1 LLSFLP
7 LLPEKGG
14 RMDSFMDLDT
24 IIERKNTDCLKF
36 DAATRR
42 GYPED
47 ILPLW
52 VADMDFPAA
61 PPILEAL
68 QKRITHGV
76 FGYSEPD
83 PDRFFPVLERWFRER
98 HNWQIQKDWLL
109 QTPGVVFA
117 LAMAVKAFT
126 EPGDAVLIQQPVYYP
141 FSEVILD
148 NGRHRVSS
156 DLLLKGGRY
165 EIDFADFERKIV
177 ENKVKLFLLCSPHNP
192 VGRVWTR
199 DELEMV
205 AAICRKHNVIV
216 IADEI
221 HEDFVWTERPHIP
234 YASLGGAIAE
244 KAVICTAPSKTFNLA
259 GLQVSNIFIPDY
271 GLRRRFKHEI
281 NAAGYSQLNTL
292 GLIACEAAYGEGFSW
307 LQEVKQYLRENIDF
321 TRAFLQQHIPWIKLV
336 EPEGTYLL
344 WLDCRGLGLSSFE
357 LDEFIIKK
365 AGLWLDS
372 GAIFGAAGKGFQR
385 INVAC
390 PRSVLQEAL
399 ERIQRAI
406 SCCLK

>member
-1 LLSFLP
+1 
-7 LLPEKGG
+7 
-14 RMDSFMDLDT
+14 MDSFMDLDT

-406 SCCLK
+406 SCCLKGKTDNKR

>member
-1 LLSFLP
+1 
-7 LLPEKGG
+7 
-14 RMDSFMDLDT
+14 MDLDK

-36 DAATRR
+36 DAAVRR
-42 GYPED
+42 GYPEC

-61 PPILEAL
+61 PPILAAL
-68 QKRITHGV
+68 QKRIAHGV

-83 PDRFFPVLERWFRER
+83 PNRFFPVLERWFRER
-98 HNWQIQKDWLL
+98 HNWQIQKDWLI

-126 EPGDAVLIQQPVYYP
+126 NPGDAVLIQQPVYYP

-148 NGRHRVSS
+148 NGRRRVSS
-156 DLLLKGGRY
+156 DLILKDGRY
-165 EIDFADFERKIV
+165 DIDFTDLERKIV

-199 DELEMV
+199 EELETV
-205 AAICRKHNVIV
+205 AAICHKNNVIV
-216 IADEI
+216 VADEI

-234 YASLGGAIAE
+234 YASLGEAFAQQ
-244 KAVICTAPSKTFNLA
+244 AVICTAPSKTFNLA

-271 GLRRRFKHEI
+271 GLRRRFHHEI

-292 GLIACEAAYGEGFSW
+292 GLIACEAAYQYGAPW
-307 LQEVKQYLRENIDF
+307 LEEVKQYLCGNINF
-321 TRAFLQQHIPWIKLV
+321 TKVFLQQHIPQISLV

-344 WLDCRGLGLSSFE
+344 WLDCRGLGLANTE
-357 LDEFIIKK
+357 LEDLIIKK

-372 GAIFGAAGKGFQR
+372 GAIFGASGKGFQR
-385 INVAC
+385 INIAC

-399 ERIQRAI
+399 ERMQKAI
-406 SCCLK
+406 G

>member
-1 LLSFLP
+1 
-7 LLPEKGG
+7 
-14 RMDSFMDLDT
+14 MDLDT

-52 VADMDFPAA
+52 VADMDFSAA

-148 NGRHRVSS
+148 NGR
-156 DLLLKGGRY
+156 
-165 EIDFADFERKIV
+165 
-177 ENKVKLFLLCSPHNP
+177 
-192 VGRVWTR
+192 
-199 DELEMV
+199 
-205 AAICRKHNVIV
+205 
-216 IADEI
+216 
-221 HEDFVWTERPHIP
+221 
-234 YASLGGAIAE
+234 
-244 KAVICTAPSKTFNLA
+244 
-259 GLQVSNIFIPDY
+259 
-271 GLRRRFKHEI
+271 
-281 NAAGYSQLNTL
+281 
-292 GLIACEAAYGEGFSW
+292 
-307 LQEVKQYLRENIDF
+307 
-321 TRAFLQQHIPWIKLV
+321 
-336 EPEGTYLL
+336 
-344 WLDCRGLGLSSFE
+344 
-357 LDEFIIKK
+357 
-365 AGLWLDS
+365 
-372 GAIFGAAGKGFQR
+372 
-385 INVAC
+385 
-390 PRSVLQEAL
+390 
-399 ERIQRAI
+399 
-406 SCCLK
+406 

>member
-1 LLSFLP
+1 
-7 LLPEKGG
+7 
-14 RMDSFMDLDT
+14 MDSFMDLDT

-199 DELEMV
+199 DELETV

-321 TRAFLQQHIPWIKLV
+321 TRVFLQQHIPWIRLV

>member
-1 LLSFLP
+1 
-7 LLPEKGG
+7 
-14 RMDSFMDLDT
+14 MDSFMDLDT

-76 FGYSEPD
+76 FGYSEPA

-307 LQEVKQYLRENIDF
+307 LQEVKQYLRENIDL
-321 TRAFLQQHIPWIKLV
+321 TRAFLQQHIPWIRLV

>member
-1 LLSFLP
+1 
-7 LLPEKGG
+7 
-14 RMDSFMDLDT
+14 MDSFMDLDT

-307 LQEVKQYLRENIDF
+307 LQEVKQYLRENIDL
-321 TRAFLQQHIPWIKLV
+321 TRAFLQQHIPWIRLV

>member
-1 LLSFLP
+1 
-7 LLPEKGG
+7 
-14 RMDSFMDLDT
+14 MDLDT

-148 NGRHRVSS
+148 NGRRRVSS

-321 TRAFLQQHIPWIKLV
+321 TRVFLQQHIPWIRLV

>member
-1 LLSFLP
+1 
-7 LLPEKGG
+7 
-14 RMDSFMDLDT
+14 MDSFMDLDT

-36 DAATRR
+36 DAATRC

-307 LQEVKQYLRENIDF
+307 LQEVKQYLRENIDL
-321 TRAFLQQHIPWIKLV
+321 TRAFLQQHIPWIRLV

>member
-1 LLSFLP
+1 
-7 LLPEKGG
+7 
-14 RMDSFMDLDT
+14 MDSFMDLDT

-321 TRAFLQQHIPWIKLV
+321 TRVFLQQHIPWIRLV

>member
-1 LLSFLP
+1 
-7 LLPEKGG
+7 
-14 RMDSFMDLDT
+14 MDSFMDLDT

>member
-1 LLSFLP
+1 
-7 LLPEKGG
+7 
-14 RMDSFMDLDT
+14 MDSFMDLDT

-76 FGYSEPD
+76 FGYSEPA

-307 LQEVKQYLRENIDF
+307 LQEVKQYLRENIDL
-321 TRAFLQQHIPWIKLV
+321 TRAFLQQHIPWIRLV

-357 LDEFIIKK
+357 MDEFIIKK

>member
-1 LLSFLP
+1 
-7 LLPEKGG
+7 
-14 RMDSFMDLDT
+14 MDLDT

>member
-1 LLSFLP
+1 
-7 LLPEKGG
+7 
-14 RMDSFMDLDT
+14 MDSFMDLDT

-68 QKRITHGV
+68 QKRINHGV

-83 PDRFFPVLERWFRER
+83 PERFFPVLERWFRER

>member
-1 LLSFLP
+1 
-7 LLPEKGG
+7 
-14 RMDSFMDLDT
+14 MDLDT

-321 TRAFLQQHIPWIKLV
+321 TRAFLQQHIPWIRLV

>member
-1 LLSFLP
+1 
-7 LLPEKGG
+7 
-14 RMDSFMDLDT
+14 MDSFMDLDT

-205 AAICRKHNVIV
+205 AAICRKNNVIV

-372 GAIFGAAGKGFQR
+372 GAIFGAAGKSFQR

>member
-1 LLSFLP
+1 
-7 LLPEKGG
+7 
-14 RMDSFMDLDT
+14 MDSFMDLDT

-83 PDRFFPVLERWFRER
+83 PERFFPVLERWFRER

-148 NGRHRVSS
+148 NGRRRVSS

-199 DELEMV
+199 DELETV
-205 AAICRKHNVIV
+205 AAICRKNNVIV

-221 HEDFVWTERPHIP
+221 HEDFVWTEHPHIP

-321 TRAFLQQHIPWIKLV
+321 TRVFLQQHIPWIRLV

-344 WLDCRGLGLSSFE
+344 WLDYRGLGLSSFE

-406 SCCLK
+406 SCCLKGKTDNKR

>member
-1 LLSFLP
+1 
-7 LLPEKGG
+7 
-14 RMDSFMDLDT
+14 MDLDT

-321 TRAFLQQHIPWIKLV
+321 TRVFLQQHIPWIRLV

-406 SCCLK
+406 SCCLKGKTDNKR

>member
-1 LLSFLP
+1 
-7 LLPEKGG
+7 
-14 RMDSFMDLDT
+14 MDSFMDLDT

-321 TRAFLQQHIPWIKLV
+321 TRAFLQQHIPWIRLV

>member
-1 LLSFLP
+1 
-7 LLPEKGG
+7 
-14 RMDSFMDLDT
+14 MDNFMDLDK

-36 DAATRR
+36 DAAVRR
-42 GYPED
+42 GYPEC

-61 PPILEAL
+61 PPILAAL
-68 QKRITHGV
+68 QKRIAHGV

-83 PDRFFPVLERWFRER
+83 PNRFFPVLERWFRER
-98 HNWQIQKDWLL
+98 HNWQIQKDWLI

-126 EPGDAVLIQQPVYYP
+126 NPGDAVLIQQPVYYP

-148 NGRHRVSS
+148 NGRRRVSS
-156 DLLLKGGRY
+156 DLILKDGRY
-165 EIDFADFERKIV
+165 DIDFTDLERKIV

-199 DELEMV
+199 EELETV
-205 AAICRKHNVIV
+205 AAICHKNNVIV
-216 IADEI
+216 VADEI

-234 YASLGGAIAE
+234 YASLGEAFAQQ
-244 KAVICTAPSKTFNLA
+244 AVICTAPSKTFNLA

-271 GLRRRFKHEI
+271 GLRRRFHHEI

-292 GLIACEAAYGEGFSW
+292 GLIACEAAYQYGAPW
-307 LQEVKQYLRENIDF
+307 LEEVKQYLCGNINF
-321 TRAFLQQHIPWIKLV
+321 TKVFLQQHIPQISLV

-344 WLDCRGLGLSSFE
+344 WLDCRGLGLANTE
-357 LDEFIIKK
+357 LEDLIIKK

-372 GAIFGAAGKGFQR
+372 GAIFGASGKGFQR
-385 INVAC
+385 INIAC

-399 ERIQRAI
+399 ERMQKAI
-406 SCCLK
+406 G

>member
-1 LLSFLP
+1 
-7 LLPEKGG
+7 
-14 RMDSFMDLDT
+14 MDLDT

-68 QKRITHGV
+68 KKRITHGV

-83 PDRFFPVLERWFRER
+83 SDRFFPVLERWFRER

-165 EIDFADFERKIV
+165 EIDFEDFERKIV

-281 NAAGYSQLNTL
+281 NAAGYCQLNTL

-307 LQEVKQYLRENIDF
+307 LQEVKQYLRENIDL
-321 TRAFLQQHIPWIKLV
+321 TRAFLQQHIPWIRLV

-344 WLDCRGLGLSSFE
+344 WLDCRGLGLTSFE

-365 AGLWLDS
+365 PVS
-372 GAIFGAAGKGFQR
+372 GWTAALFS
-385 INVAC
+385 A
-390 PRSVLQEAL
+390 LQAK
-399 ERIQRAI
+399 AF
-406 SCCLK
+406 SGST

>member
-1 LLSFLP
+1 
-7 LLPEKGG
+7 
-14 RMDSFMDLDT
+14 MDSFMDLDT

-321 TRAFLQQHIPWIKLV
+321 TRVFLQQHIPWIRLV

-406 SCCLK
+406 SCCLKGKTDNKR

>member
-1 LLSFLP
+1 MLSFLP

-321 TRAFLQQHIPWIKLV
+321 TRVFLQQHIPWIRLV